1 MFQNVGESGKVS
13 QETGSMRD
21 VDKCFLQEVS
31 MLTTEPWPPGTQ
43 YSNIVTLRTVL
54 KIGNWNVRKMNQTRK
69 WKK

>member
-1 MFQNVGESGKVS
+1 
-13 QETGSMRD
+13 MRD